1 MISHHPFGSTMT
13 RLKKLILITAFGLG
27 FMSIG
32 STVPAGQMPFQL
44 PFQPGEELVF
54 RIRWSFIPAG
64 TAVLKVLEPD
74 MINGRPAQHFVL
86 TVKSNRFVD
95 QFYKVRSRI
104 EGWTDMAVSHS
115 LLYKKRQDEGR
126 YRRNVAVTFNWDAHT
141 ARYIDYYEGENRS
154 VKLMP
159 GAFDPLSAA
168 YYFRTLKLEKDIEI
182 VYPVSDGK
190 KCVLGRGWVVKREK
204 IKIKGT
210 TYDTWVIIPELK
222 HVGGVFRKT
231 KNAKIRL
238 WVTADHRHLPVRITS
253 KVVVGSF
260 VGELIESSSS
270 PAQSPVYPR

>member
-1 MISHHPFGSTMT
+1 MI
-13 RLKKLILITAFGLG
+13 RLKRLIVIAAFGLCLV
-27 FMSIG
+27 SVG
-32 STVPAGQMPFQL
+32 SMASAIQM

-64 TAVLKVLEPD
+64 TAVLKVLEAD
-74 MINGRPAQHFVL
+74 TIDHHPAQHFML

-95 QFYKVRSRI
+95 QFYKVRSQI
-104 EGWTDMAVSHS
+104 DGWTDIAVSHS

-126 YRRNVAVTFNWDAHT
+126 HRRNVAVTFDWDAQT
-141 ARYIDYYEGENRS
+141 ARYIDYYEGEKRF

-182 VYPVSDGK
+182 EYPVSDGK
-190 KCVLGRGWVVKREK
+190 KCVMGRGRVIDREK
-204 IKIKGT
+204 IKIGRT

-231 KNAKIRL
+231 KDAKIRL

-260 VGELIESSSS
+260 VGELIQSSGTTH
-270 PAQSPVYPR
+270 